1 MTWRTFTAWILFS
14 SCALWVAAASDPEI
28 PPVNVTATTARPG
41 MIIKPFMRFAD
52 ESQLSDPRQVVALV
66 IGVGACLFTYQRM
79 WQSLRK
85 S

>member
-1 MTWRTFTAWILFS
+1 
-14 SCALWVAAASDPEI
+14 
-28 PPVNVTATTARPG
+28 

-52 ESQLSDPRQVVALV
+52 ESQLSDPREVVARV